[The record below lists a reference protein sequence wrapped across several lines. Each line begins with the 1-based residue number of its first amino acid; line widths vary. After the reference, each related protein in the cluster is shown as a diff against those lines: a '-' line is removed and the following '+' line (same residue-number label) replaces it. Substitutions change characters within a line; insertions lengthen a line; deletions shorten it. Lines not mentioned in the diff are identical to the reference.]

1 MLILLATHLK
11 TGWKKKKLS
20 WDVFFLKMFY
30 SPNHIIQKIVVFIA
44 FLELKGVVGD
54 KGWSRGS

>member
-1 MLILLATHLK
+1 MF
-11 TGWKKKKLS
+11 
-20 WDVFFLKMFY
+20 FFLKMFY

-54 KGWSRGS
+54 KGWSRGSWNVNFIPSL